1 MFRNIRLRRIL
12 IIWII
17 CLLLITL
24 SFTGCGEAN
33 ASVPGQA
40 ADPGGSTQEQA
51 EGDKAADQDEEDGF
65 EPYQAPKF
73 RTARFNED
81 KAEGDGQSLI
91 DLSSIKN
98 GYVAV
103 SVKSDKRIKFQVLM
117 EDNTYN
123 YDVES
128 DGTPAIFPLQCGSG
142 NYRFRVMEN
151 IKDNQYACIYETER
165 EVKLKDKFQP
175 FIRPSNYVNY
185 SKDSKCVEKAKELA
199 SGEEDALGVVSAIFE
214 YICDT
219 VKYDDEFAA
228 NVKSGYLPTPDE
240 TMETGIGICIDYAA
254 LAAAMMRSQGI
265 PTKMVFGY
273 VSPNDIYHAWNMF
286 YTEETGWVTVSYEV
300 KGGKWNR
307 MDVTFSANGADS
319 QFIGNGENYADV
331 YYY

>member
-1 MFRNIRLRRIL
+1 MGFGTISYLNY
-12 IIWII
+12 IW
-17 CLLLITL
+17 
-24 SFTGCGEAN
+24 S
-33 ASVPGQA
+33 
-40 ADPGGSTQEQA
+40 
-51 EGDKAADQDEEDGF
+51 
-65 EPYQAPKF
+65 YQ
-73 RTARFNED
+73 
-81 KAEGDGQSLI
+81 
-91 DLSSIKN
+91 
-98 GYVAV
+98 
-103 SVKSDKRIKFQVLM
+103 
-117 EDNTYN
+117 
-123 YDVES
+123 
-128 DGTPAIFPLQCGSG
+128 
-142 NYRFRVMEN
+142 
-151 IKDNQYACIYETER
+151 
-165 EVKLKDKFQP
+165 
-175 FIRPSNYVNY
+175 
-185 SKDSKCVEKAKELA
+185 
-199 SGEEDALGVVSAIFE
+199 

-240 TMETGIGICIDYAA
+240 TMETGMGICIDYAA